1 MRFNTMLNKV
11 SSSIINTLIKVQIL
25 PSWFIL
31 IFDLLLVELVS
42 FGSLIFLKLISHSS
56 YKDLLLYY
64 LLFNL
69 IVFFFVFL
77 LFKTSRSIVRYS
89 SYDDVLKIINSVLSS
104 FFILSISNYF
114 LNNTYNIN
122 YISTFFIAIN
132 CFLILLVLITFR
144 IFVKYFFQLINSKKS
159 VDSVKD
165 RIVIIGVNRKNISL
179 LEMLSLPSS
188 NFSLIAFFDI
198 NRALHKKKIAGV
210 PVISDGKSVITHL
223 RAKNVKNI
231 IIAKNYFDE
240 EYENILFDYCLQNNI
255 KIFKPELLQKSNP
268 NDLTNFQEY
277 KLEELLFRKTIE
289 IENPNIIRQFSNKV
303 VLVTGGAGSIGSE
316 LAKQIVAFNPSKLI
330 IVDQAETP
338 LHEVELFFNKNLSK
352 CNCVFELIDVT
363 NYNELALIF
372 ELHKPDII
380 FHAAAYKHVPI
391 LEKNFKQAIKV
402 NVFGTKN
409 CLDLAIKHD
418 VEKFIFVSTDK
429 AVNPTNIMGASKRI
443 AELIAQKIYN
453 SQQSATKLEIMITR
467 FGNVLG
473 SNGSVVHL
481 FKQQIAEGGPVT
493 VTHPEVTRFFMT
505 IPEACKLV
513 IEAAAIGN
521 GGNIYVFDMG
531 KSIKIVDL
539 AEKMIRLAGKVPGKD
554 ITIHFSGMRPGEKL
568 YEEVLTESSETQPTH
583 NPKIVI
589 AKEKSDLVNSLEQI
603 MDTLKDF
610 NSMEREEVVDSI
622 KKLVPEYQ
630 INSTQA

>member
-1 MRFNTMLNKV
+1 MLNKV
-11 SSSIINTLIKVQIL
+11 ASFIINTLIKVQIL

-31 IFDLLLVELVS
+31 IFDLFLVELVS

-89 SYDDVLKIINSVLSS
+89 SYDDLLKIINSVLSS

-114 LNNTYNIN
+114 LNNIYNIN
-122 YISTFFIAIN
+122 FISTLFIAIN

-198 NRALHKKKIAGV
+198 NRALNKKKIAGI
-210 PVISDGKSVITHL
+210 PVISDGKSLITHI

-568 YEEVLTESSETQPTH
+568 YEEVLTECSETQPTH

>member
-11 SSSIINTLIKVQIL
+11 TSSIINTLIKVQIL

-77 LFKTSRSIVRYS
+77 FFKTSRSIVRYS

-104 FFILSISNYF
+104 FFILSLSNYF
-114 LNNTYNIN
+114 LNYRYDI
-122 YISTFFIAIN
+122 YFISTFFIAIN

-144 IFVKYFFQLINSKKS
+144 IFVKYFFQLINSRKS
-159 VDSVKD
+159 EDSVKD

-198 NRALHKKKIAGV
+198 NRALHKKKIAGI

-352 CNCVFELIDVT
+352 SNCVFELIDVT
-363 NYNELALIF
+363 NYDELALIF
-372 ELHKPDII
+372 ELHQPDII

-443 AELIAQKIYN
+443 AELIAQNIYN
-453 SQQSATKLEIMITR
+453 SQKSSTKLEIMITR

-554 ITIHFSGMRPGEKL
+554 ISIHFSGMRPGEKL
-568 YEEVLTESSETQPTH
+568 YEEVLTECSETQPTY

-589 AKEKSDLVNSLEQI
+589 AKEKSDLVNSLDQI

-610 NSMEREEVVDSI
+610 NSMDREEVVNSI

-630 INSTQA
+630 INSTQT

>member
-1 MRFNTMLNKV
+1 MLNKV
-11 SSSIINTLIKVQIL
+11 ASFIINTLIKVQIL

-31 IFDLLLVELVS
+31 IFDLFLVELVS

-89 SYDDVLKIINSVLSS
+89 SYDDLLKIINSVLSS

-114 LNNTYNIN
+114 LNNIYNIN
-122 YISTFFIAIN
+122 FISTLFIAIN

-198 NRALHKKKIAGV
+198 NRALNKKKIAGI
-210 PVISDGKSVITHL
+210 PVISDGKSLITHI

-603 MDTLKDF
+603 MDMLKDF

>member
-1 MRFNTMLNKV
+1 MLNKV
-11 SSSIINTLIKVQIL
+11 SSYIINTLIKVKIL

-114 LNNTYNIN
+114 LNYRYDI
-122 YISTFFIAIN
+122 YFISTFFIAIN

-144 IFVKYFFQLINSKKS
+144 IFVKYFFQLINSRKS
-159 VDSVKD
+159 EDSVKD

-198 NRALHKKKIAGV
+198 NRALHKKKIAGI

-352 CNCVFELIDVT
+352 SNCVFELIDVT
-363 NYNELALIF
+363 NYDELALIF
-372 ELHKPDII
+372 ELHQPDII

-443 AELIAQKIYN
+443 AELIAQNIYN
-453 SQQSATKLEIMITR
+453 SQKNSTKLEIMITR

-539 AEKMIRLAGKVPGKD
+539 AEKMIRLAGKIPGKD
-554 ITIHFSGMRPGEKL
+554 ISIHFSGMRPGEKL
-568 YEEVLTESSETQPTH
+568 YEEVLTECSETQPTY

-589 AKEKSDLVNSLEQI
+589 AKEKSDLVNSLDQI

-610 NSMEREEVVDSI
+610 NSMDREEVVNSI

-630 INSTQA
+630 INSLQA